1 MPRDIASSDKNEM
14 GIYDQL
20 SGSKIIF
27 YYKTV
32 ETSDHLKYRGKVLKL
47 LTATQDTKEV
57 QLFQMDNILEFI
69 TGFSEG
75 SFERNGKPI
84 SSDKENKKNYYE
96 GWKGMLKEKCGDLLL
111 TANSVLF
118 EETNYHIT
126 LLVFSRDNL
135 PTVFLLGIFLSRNF
149 PDSLCIF
156 QAIR

>member
-1 MPRDIASSDKNEM
+1 MARDIAASEKEEV

-57 QLFQMDNILEFI
+57 QLFQIDNILEFI
-69 TGFSEG
+69 TGFSEE

-84 SSDKENKKNYYE
+84 SSDPQKKNYYE

-118 EETNYHIT
+118 EETNYHIKKNSPLMMNSGNGKARGPRT
-126 LLVFSRDNL
+126 KKKN
-135 PTVFLLGIFLSRNF
+135 T
-149 PDSLCIF
+149 
-156 QAIR
+156 